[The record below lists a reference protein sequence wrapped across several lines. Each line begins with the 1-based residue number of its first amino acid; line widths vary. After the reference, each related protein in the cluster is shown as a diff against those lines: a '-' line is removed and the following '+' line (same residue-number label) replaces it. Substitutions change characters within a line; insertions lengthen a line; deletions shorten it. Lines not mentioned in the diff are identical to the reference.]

1 MSASALLAIACWATC
16 LAAAPIELVRDGRS
30 DYKIVLGRAA
40 SPSERHAAE
49 ELQAH
54 LEQMTGARLPIVVEE
69 SGGHLILVGNS
80 GVTDRLGLTVPEKQ
94 VGAEGFRLRTSGAH
108 LVIAGGRLRGTLYGV
123 YTFLEKLGCRW
134 FTAEVSRIPRL
145 ATLRVDPIDEIERP
159 AFEYREPFFTEA
171 FDADWAARNKVN
183 GNAMRLDERRGG
195 KVSYY
200 PFVHS
205 FYQLIPPEEYFAEH
219 PEYFSLID
227 GKRRHERGQLCL
239 SNPEVVKLGTRRL
252 LRWIEEHP
260 EATIYSVSQNDWEGW
275 CECDRCRRVEQE
287 EGGAHSGPVLR
298 FVNALAAEV
307 EKRYPDKLIDTLAY
321 WYTET
326 PPARVR
332 PRRNVRVRLC
342 PIGVCQ
348 AHPYERC
355 PMSAYFMKNLRAWSK
370 ITSQLYIW
378 HYNTNFSHYL
388 VPFPDF
394 DELAA
399 DIPMYRRHG
408 VVGLFLEGAYPKGGG
423 GENAELRSYVMA
435 RLLWD
440 TRADAEAAVTEFL
453 EGVYGKAAPLLRDYL
468 ELMHRQVREPPRGAG
483 RHLWIFGA
491 PDYSPDFAD
500 QARAL
505 FERALAA
512 ADDEAVRNR
521 VRKAALSI
529 DYLEL
534 LGAKEFRL
542 TGAVYAP
549 ADLAALRRRFESLMT
564 ELRRFGIT
572 SIREGVDLAGDEE
585 EFRNRIRPYPVL
597 RLESEALAADLVAE
611 LGGRLI
617 RVVERASGRD
627 WLRRP
632 HPGERGYPD
641 VAGLG
646 VFLYPNWHSR
656 SRLDVRFDEV
666 VERAGEVRLA
676 GRAANG
682 LRVEHRVRLLASR
695 PGLETETVVE
705 NATGSPVE
713 AALVWR
719 ADTDPGGDY
728 TQLGVRFRR
737 RDGSGVERLLWRPG
751 EPPWGSEAHTGER
764 LPDGAWALYRGGDS
778 LAGLRFSTDQ
788 VARTYL
794 SWTMRAQPRVVLEL
808 WSAERRLAPGER
820 IEMRAFWGR
829 EALPSPGGG
838 AE

>member
-1 MSASALLAIACWATC
+1 MCGSPLLVGLCWAAC
-16 LAAAPIELVRDGRS
+16 LAAAAPIELARDGRS
-30 DYKIVLGRAA
+30 AYKIVLGRAA

-49 ELQAH
+49 ELQRY
-54 LEQMTGARLPIVVEE
+54 LEEIAGARLPIVVEE
-69 SGGHLILVGNS
+69 GGERVILIGNS
-80 GVTDRLGLTVPEKQ
+80 GVTDRLGLSVPETQ
-94 VGAEGFRLRTSGAH
+94 VGAEGFRLRTAGTR
-108 LVIAGGRLRGTLYGV
+108 LVIAGGRLRGTMYGV
-123 YTFLEKLGCRW
+123 YTLLEKLGCRW
-134 FTAEVSRIPRL
+134 FTAEVSRIPKLPVLRL
-145 ATLRVDPIDEIERP
+145 HPIDELQRP

-195 KVSYY
+195 KVAYY

-205 FYQLIPPEEYFAEH
+205 FYQLIPPETYFAEH

-227 GKRRHERGQLCL
+227 GKRRHQRGQLCL

-252 LRWIEEHP
+252 LGWIEQHP

-275 CECDRCRRVEQE
+275 CECECCRQIEQE

-307 EKRYPDKLIDTLAY
+307 EKRHPDKLIDTLAY

-326 PPARVR
+326 PPAKVR
-332 PRRNVRVRLC
+332 PRPNVRVRLC
-342 PIGVCQ
+342 PIGACQ

-355 PMSAYFMKNLRAWSK
+355 PMNAYFMKNLRAWSK

-408 VVGLFLEGAYPKGGG
+408 VAGLFLQGAYPKGGG

-440 TRADAEAAVTEFL
+440 TQADAEAAVTEFL
-453 EGVYGKAAPLLRDYL
+453 EGVYGKAAPTMRDYF

-483 RHLWIFGA
+483 RHLWIFGM
-491 PDYSPDFAD
+491 PDYAPEFPD

-505 FERALAA
+505 LGRALAA
-512 ADDEAVRNR
+512 AEDEAVRNR

-529 DYLEL
+529 DYLDL
-534 LGAKEFRL
+534 VRAKEFRL
-542 TGAVYAP
+542 AGSVYAP
-549 ADLAALRRRFESLMT
+549 ADLAALRRRFESLAA

-572 SIREGVDLAGDEE
+572 SIREGVELASEEE
-585 EFRNRIRPYPVL
+585 EFRRRMQPYRILTLDGGGL
-597 RLESEALAADLVAE
+597 RAE
-611 LGGRLI
+611 LAPELSGRLI
-617 RVVERASGRD
+617 RLVEKATGRD

-632 HPGERGYPD
+632 HPGERAYPD

-646 VFLYPNWHSR
+646 VFLYPDWHSR
-656 SRLDVRFDEV
+656 SRSDIRFEEV
-666 VERAGEVRLA
+666 VERPGELLLA
-676 GRAANG
+676 GKAANG
-682 LRVEHRVRLLASR
+682 LRVQHRLRLEARRSE
-695 PGLETETVVE
+695 LETETVVE
-705 NATGSPVE
+705 NATERAIE

-728 TQLGVRFRR
+728 TRLGIRFRR
-737 RDGSGVERLLWRPG
+737 RDGGRVECLLWRPG
-751 EPPWGSEAHTGER
+751 EPPWGSQAHTGEH
-764 LPDGAWALYRGGDS
+764 LPDGEWALFREGDS
-778 LAGLRFSTDQ
+778 DARLRFAGGE

-820 IEMRAFWGR
+820 IQLRARWSR
-829 EALPSPGGG
+829 TD
-838 AE
+838 